1 MFSVVIAT
9 RDRPHLLRRAL
20 RSVAAQTFR
29 DFELILVDDS
39 ANEPGRAVHA
49 ALLQELLPSGK
60 LCLLPREQAGH
71 GPGSARNRG
80 IEQAGGEYIAFLDDD
95 DEWIDATY
103 LETAVASITRLKLD
117 LHIADQEAVR
127 PDGSVVAGPVWT
139 EDLARRL
146 PSAGL
151 VASAGTFLVS
161 QEQLLLSD
169 GFAHLNTT
177 IVRRSLAWDSLG
189 GFDGSI
195 PYEEDR
201 DFQLRAIDA
210 ADAIG
215 YTPRLVARHHVPA
228 ARASASSIPQAER
241 DSCRLRVLEKSIRSA
256 THEAIRARC
265 RRDRAYTLK
274 HMSQQAA
281 QRGEFAAA
289 RRYGREA
296 LEGGFG
302 VKWLLYL
309 GSLYIRSAFAR
320 RFHAS

>member
-9 RDRPHLLRRAL
+9 RDRTHLLRRAL
-20 RSVAAQTFR
+20 RSVAAQTFP
-29 DFELILVDDS
+29 DFEVILVDDS
-39 ANEPGRAVHA
+39 TTEQARAEHA
-49 ALLQELLPSGK
+49 ALLKELLPSGR
-60 LCLLPREQAGH
+60 LCPLPPEQAGH
-71 GPGSARNRG
+71 GPGGARNHG
-80 IEQAGGEYIAFLDDD
+80 IGQARRDYIAFLDDD
-95 DEWIDATY
+95 DEWIDPAY
-103 LETAVASITRLKLD
+103 LEIAAASIARLDLD
-117 LHIADQEAVR
+117 LHLADQEAVQ
-127 PDGSVVAGPVWT
+127 PDGSVVAGPVWS
-139 EDLARRL
+139 EDLAWLL

-161 QEQLLLSD
+161 PEQLLLSN

-177 IVRRSLAWDSLG
+177 IVRRALAWDRLG
-189 GFDGSI
+189 GFDRSI

-201 DFQLRAIDA
+201 DFHLRVIDV

-241 DSCRLRVLEKSIRSA
+241 DACRLRVLQKSVHSA
-256 THEAIRARC
+256 AHAAIRARC

-274 HMSQQAA
+274 RMSQQAA

-296 LEGGFG
+296 LHGGFG
-302 VKWLLYL
+302 AKWLLYL
-309 GSLYIRSAFAR
+309 ASLYVRSAAAR
-320 RFHAS
+320 RSHAG